1 MTAGCP
7 YYSPMKL
14 RLVSLVAG
22 SIIQQSSSCLN
33 SQCLHQL
40 PSAPVLQEA
49 NLTCLPAC
57 CPALSHLALLP
68 ATLEQLSALHP
79 ILPAGNYS
87 APSLPSEFVRQ
98 HPCSPALLFLCK
110 AWTIFIEH
118 MWQVG
123 PSPAV
128 LHMLLLIS
136 VSLASCAAPPAGQL
150 TTGASL
156 LETGTLCVEVGNAR
170 FANGQQLML
179 SPCSGSLSQQFKAG
193 NSNNSNR
200 IETVYTTTAGAAFC
214 LDVYA
219 RATTAGTSVT
229 LYSCST
235 GTNQQWAVDSN
246 GRLTP
251 AHAAGMCLDTEG
263 SSPAAGAKLVINP
276 CSDASTQK
284 ILAVAA
290 AGRL

>member
-1 MTAGCP
+1 VT
-7 YYSPMKL
+7 
-14 RLVSLVAG
+14 G
-22 SIIQQSSSCLN
+22 SILLQSSSCLN
-33 SQCLHQL
+33 SQCASVAVCSRPARSESHL
-40 PSAPVLQEA
+40 PA
-49 NLTCLPAC
+49 CLPA
-57 CPALSHLALLP
+57 ALPCHTWHYYLP
-68 ATLEQLSALHP
+68 RWNNSRRC

-98 HPCSPALLFLCK
+98 HPCSSALLFLRK
-110 AWTIFIEH
+110 TWTIFIEH

-156 LETGTLCVEVGNAR
+156 LEIGTLCVEVGNAR

-193 NSNNSNR
+193 NSSNSNR